1 MPPGDVPLPDS
12 LVPGNG
18 AVRPTLNTGGYGGS
32 YQSQT
37 PTSPADTSVPFDSP
51 RRQAGRNG
59 SVASGHDSQ
68 NPDGRMGRRLDTNLS
83 PIARDPSTPR
93 DSPTAYWD
101 RPTPRDRSR
110 PGPRSHTKSP
120 GSTPRV
126 CKKCGEPLVGQF
138 VRALGATFHLEC
150 FRCEVSGIGLEKKD
164 VIRSDADL
172 VVVVGLRPDCRVQV
186 FPCRRGRWQWTISPL
201 RDRLFSTFESALSR
215 VWWCSARLVYHGP
228 GA

>member
-18 AVRPTLNTGGYGGS
+18 AVRPSLNTGGYGGS

-37 PTSPADTSVPFDSP
+37 PTSPADSSIPFDSP
-51 RRQAGRNG
+51 RRQGGRNG
-59 SVASGHDSQ
+59 SVAAGYDTQ

-120 GSTPRV
+120 GSSPRV

-150 FRCEVSGIGLEKKD
+150 FRCEVSREEKEKK
-164 VIRSDADL
+164 
-172 VVVVGLRPDCRVQV
+172 
-186 FPCRRGRWQWTISPL
+186 TM
-201 RDRLFSTFESALSR
+201 
-215 VWWCSARLVYHGP
+215 
-228 GA
+228 